1 MRGKGLLAAVW
12 LMAVAGCGEVG
23 EHVETLPLDQVPAPA
38 MKVARETLPDVTF
51 DSAWK
56 EKGEGQ
62 GAAYEI
68 RGKTRSGK
76 IRDLKVTADG
86 KVLEVD

>member
-1 MRGKGLLAAVW
+1 MRGKGLMAAAWLLATV
-12 LMAVAGCGEVG
+12 GCGEVG
-23 EHVETLPLDQVPAPA
+23 EHVETVPLDQVPAPA
-38 MKVARETLPDVTF
+38 LKVARETLPEVTF

-56 EKGEGQ
+56 EKGEGKD
-62 GAAYEI
+62 AYEI
-68 RGKTRSGK
+68 RGKTKSGK